1 MSIKAW
7 WAELPTET
15 LRETAWERGMSLSG
29 IDAFEQARY
38 TASGTAK
45 AASESAAGQ
54 KLIRKIIERATTA
67 IEDMQ
72 HEMLDLN
79 RVDKNLKGTV
89 LLVPAETSA
98 LLTLRH
104 ILDKTYATLE
114 REEGANFQ
122 VCCKDVAKS
131 IELELNFR
139 NWLKSSKDAAR
150 AYAASQGSRKVP
162 KSMAEKL
169 IEGEGVSRR
178 SVFRWKKVFN
188 DLNVYR
194 WDTLEQHY
202 CGEALTRTVVDALPE
217 CFEITTI
224 FSRGKDEKV
233 IRMTEAFRKQFDEIE
248 HRVAQ
253 LQVIKKP
260 MLTRPR
266 RWTKEQE

>member
-7 WAELPTET
+7 WADLPTET

-29 IDAFEQARY
+29 IDAYEQSRY
-38 TASGTAK
+38 TANGKTR
-45 AASESAAGQ
+45 AASETTAGQ
-54 KLIRKIIERATTA
+54 KVLRKIIATATAA

-72 HEMLDLN
+72 LRLLDIN
-79 RVDKNLKGTV
+79 RVDKSLKGTV

-98 LLTLRH
+98 LLTIRH

-122 VCCKDVAKS
+122 VCCKDVAKAV
-131 IELELNFR
+131 ELELNFR
-139 NWLKSSKDAAR
+139 NWLRTSKEAAR
-150 AYAASQGSRKVP
+150 AYAASKGQNTIP
-162 KSMAEKL
+162 KSMAERL
-169 IEGEGVSRR
+169 IEGEGVSRA
-178 SVFRWKKVFN
+178 SMYKWKKVFS
-188 DLNVYR
+188 DLSAYR
-194 WDTLEQHY
+194 WDNLEQHY
-202 CGEALTRTVVDALPE
+202 CGEALVKTVVDALPD

-224 FSRGKDEKV
+224 FSKGKDEKV
-233 IRMTEAFRKQFDEIE
+233 IRMTAAFRKQFDEIE